1 MTFFNDELE
10 VQKCLVNMLD
20 EVTFGQAEAI
30 CIALTKWKEY
40 DKIKKELEFTRQY
53 IHDNGLEFD
62 LLSKYERSEN
72 NNGRKKHIYKT

>member
-1 MTFFNDELE
+1 MNFFNDEFE
-10 VQKCLVNMLD
+10 VQKCLVDMMVK
-20 EVTFGQAEAI
+20 VTFGQAEAI
-30 CIALTKWKEY
+30 SVALTKWKEY

-72 NNGRKKHIYKT
+72 NNG